1 MFDVGSQPEDS
12 SMRLHRIIGR
22 GAALLVA
29 AAVLSAPGCS
39 SATQTGARAPSVS
52 RRVLLADE
60 IGAVPAASAYEAV
73 SRLRPE
79 WLRRRGQISI
89 RDPSAG
95 EVVVYLD
102 GVRFGGPGSLRN
114 IRAESILQMEYL
126 DASDATTRFGTGHGG
141 GAILV
146 RTR

>member
-1 MFDVGSQPEDS
+1 MFYGDSQPEAPVT
-12 SMRLHRIIGR
+12 LTT
-22 GAALLVA
+22 LVA
-29 AAVLSAPGCS
+29 AGLATAALACS
-39 SATQTGARAPSVS
+39 SATQGGARTPSTS
-52 RRVLLADE
+52 RRMLLADE
-60 IGAVPAASAYEAV
+60 IQAVPATSAYEAV

-79 WLRRRGQISI
+79 WLRRRGQVSI
-89 RDPSAG
+89 RDPRAG

-114 IRAESILQMEYL
+114 IRAESILQMDYL

>member
-1 MFDVGSQPEDS
+1 MIAPLRRTCLMG
-12 SMRLHRIIGR
+12 
-22 GAALLVA
+22 VA
-29 AAVLSAPGCS
+29 AAGVTVAALACS
-39 SATQTGARAPSVS
+39 SSTQAGARAPSAS
-52 RRVLLADE
+52 RRVLLGDE
-60 IGAVPAASAYEAV
+60 IQAVPAANAYEAV

-89 RDPSAG
+89 RDPGAG

-102 GVRFGGPGSLRN
+102 GVRFGGPGALRN
-114 IRAESILQMEYL
+114 IRAESVVHMEYL

-141 GAILV
+141 GAILI

>member
-1 MFDVGSQPEDS
+1 MTFEWSRRCFAPLV
-12 SMRLHRIIGR
+12 
-22 GAALLVA
+22 VA
-29 AAVLSAPGCS
+29 AVAIAATLACS
-39 SATQTGARAPSVS
+39 SATTQGSRTATS
-52 RRVLLADE
+52 RRVLLGDE
-60 IGAVPAASAYEAV
+60 IRSVSATSAHEAV
-73 SRLRPE
+73 QRLRPE

-95 EVVVYLD
+95 EVIVYLD
-102 GVRFGGPGSLRN
+102 GVRYGGPGSLQN
-114 IRAESILQMEYL
+114 IRAEMIMQMEFL